1 MLSVLSGVIVAGA
14 GVGALWYCKPRNGQ
28 VHPLVAKPLLDWLI
42 PVLIITAFAIGGS
55 LVISGVVG

>member
-1 MLSVLSGVIVAGA
+1 MIVAGA

-28 VHPLVAKPLLDWLI
+28 VHPLVTKPLLDWLI